1 MHSAVTLRPLTSTD
15 RKAWQPLWDSYCAFY
30 KVILPAE
37 VIDGLWGKLTG
48 GDPAIHGMLAESPD
62 SGEALGLMHYVLH
75 PHTWSLKTVC
85 YLEDLFVSEAA
96 RGQGVG
102 RALIEWLAAR
112 GRDEGWFRLYWHT
125 DEDNET
131 ARLLY
136 DRVAGPATMVR
147 YAIALTK

>member
-1 MHSAVTLRPLTSTD
+1 MKAQAILRPLTERD
-15 RKAWQPLWDSYCAFY
+15 RPVWQSLWDGYCAFY
-30 KVILPAE
+30 KVRLPAP
-37 VIDGLWGKLTG
+37 VIDGLWEKLTG
-48 GDPAIHGMLAESPD
+48 GDPAIHGMLAESAET
-62 SGEALGLMHYVLH
+62 GEALGLMHYVLH

-85 YLEDLFVSEAA
+85 YLEDLFVTEAA

-125 DEDNET
+125 DENNET

-147 YAIALTK
+147 YAIPLTK

>member
-1 MHSAVTLRPLTSTD
+1 MKAQAILRPLTERD
-15 RKAWQPLWDSYCAFY
+15 RPVWQSLWDSYCAFY
-30 KVILPAE
+30 KVTLPAP
-37 VIDGLWGKLTG
+37 VIDGLWEKLTG
-48 GDPAIHGMLAESPD
+48 GDPAIHGMLAENAET
-62 SGEALGLMHYVLH
+62 GEAQGLMHYVLH

-85 YLEDLFVSEAA
+85 YLEDLFVTEAA

-102 RALIEWLAAR
+102 RALIEWLADR
-112 GRDEGWFRLYWHT
+112 GRNEGWFRLYWHT

-147 YAIALTK
+147 YAIPLTK